1 MATVLILLRLFSV
14 FVHYNILFYFSKFS
28 FLFYDK
34 KRPIS
39 NCKYC
44 EKKTTTTTTTTLQQ
58 IIFNTFLFK
67 KQKMVMCYVWQHKIA
82 VVSNIVYYSKT

>member
-44 EKKTTTTTTTTLQQ
+44 EKKNNNNNNTTANN
-58 IIFNTFLFK
+58 F
-67 KQKMVMCYVWQHKIA
+67 
-82 VVSNIVYYSKT
+82 

>member
-1 MATVLILLRLFSV
+1 MIKKDLSV
-14 FVHYNILFYFSKFS
+14 IVSIV
-28 FLFYDK
+28 K
-34 KRPIS
+34 K
-39 NCKYC
+39 K
-44 EKKTTTTTTTTLQQ
+44 TTTTTTLQQ